1 MFISQ
6 GHSISKVLK
15 FAGVASSTW
24 YANIKKNQIDNRKHN
39 KGRPFPGFIRN
50 IDGIVTPDSELI
62 DILKKYRSSADFE
75 NGGGYLKLKHYLR
88 RDFGFCIN
96 KKKVYRICKENNFLL
111 PKKKK
116 NKRRGKLIS
125 INRVI
130 NGPNQLW
137 EFDIKYGYIHGENRF
152 FFFLGII
159 DVFTRHLVNFHVGLT
174 CNASDLKFT
183 LENALKIQGI
193 KSEDN
198 LAIRSDNGPQMTS
211 FMFRKFIDELEI
223 NLDHEFIPVKTPNKN
238 AHIESFF
245 SILEIEFLQ
254 TKYFNNFEEAYIA
267 CVEFVERYNTRRI
280 HGSLGFKTPQEVV
293 NDLKLGNEVKI
304 KEVRC

>member
-1 MFISQ
+1 
-6 GHSISKVLK
+6 
-15 FAGVASSTW
+15 
-24 YANIKKNQIDNRKHN
+24 
-39 KGRPFPGFIRN
+39 
-50 IDGIVTPDSELI
+50 
-62 DILKKYRSSADFE
+62 
-75 NGGGYLKLKHYLR
+75 
-88 RDFGFCIN
+88 
-96 KKKVYRICKENNFLL
+96 
-111 PKKKK
+111 
-116 NKRRGKLIS
+116 
-125 INRVI
+125 
-130 NGPNQLW
+130 
-137 EFDIKYGYIHGENRF
+137 
-152 FFFLGII
+152 
-159 DVFTRHLVNFHVGLT
+159 VGLT

-304 KEVRC
+304 YSGPHF